1 MLQAELDDLIND
13 VRVTLD
19 ENAPQSTYSEEN
31 PDNLELDELIAAKLP
46 EAARDVTEKCEVEL
60 LEPIKM
66 ITSYMATEY
75 GGTLTIPDD
84 FLRIVS
90 VNMKGWNRTVTTI
103 AGEGSDIDLMQR
115 NKYTRGT
122 STKPVC
128 VYGHDANGDMVIE
141 FFGKATGM
149 GQVLYMPV
157 PKVET
162 VNGKEVMKI
171 STLLKQAIV
180 RRAAGLVLMS
190 RGDMQTASQF
200 LD

>member
-1 MLQAELDDLIND
+1 MLQAVLDELIND

-31 PDNLELDELIAAKLP
+31 PDNLELDELIAAKLQ
-46 EAARDVTEKCEVEL
+46 EAARDVTESSEVEL

-66 ITSYMATEY
+66 TTNYTATES
-75 GGTLTIPDD
+75 GGILTIPED

-90 VNMKGWNRTVTTI
+90 VDMKGWNRTVTTI

-115 NKYTRGT
+115 NRYTRGT

-128 VYGHDANGDMVIE
+128 VYGHDANGRKVIE
-141 FFGKATGM
+141 FFGIAKGL
-149 GQVLYMPV
+149 GNVLYMSV

-162 VNGKEVMKI
+162 VDGKEVMNI
-171 STLLKQAIV
+171 SRLLKQAIV

-190 RGDMQTASQF
+190 RGDTQMASQF
-200 LD
+200 LN